1 MTNFNESVLSKLIAR
16 EIILSQDRAPFLAF
30 TTPIYCPDRDGV
42 KASKVN
48 IIAPDPLV
56 NTITT
61 TTIEQENGVQS
72 STNTV
77 TETSKVAIGGK
88 ETVTKITNTV
98 SLETATINYM
108 DEYFDAD
115 SGRQIDF
122 SKDFD
127 ITFTYI
133 YPATQAAGDL
143 YTVFNYA
150 NDEENMYSNSIVLR
164 VNATVTEGAISNV
177 ELSVGS
183 TKKNAVVNLY
193 TQMVDPPLVVGSG
206 YDFKFHWQASTQKF
220 LMTITEHATG
230 RLLLAEQDRPGSS
243 ADGMKPQEDS
253 QDSSDYTLA
262 NTTSFSAES
271 ELLSYTEVSETSV
284 FTPVENVKTI
294 TLDKAFNYSFDIP
307 YDVQLKSRVALYPL
321 VISNARQKFL
331 SEVNT
336 AVSSINWQTEATNQ
350 SKTLNS
356 VTKASTDT
364 NATMLAT
371 LLTNMATVGTA
382 PKFSVYSYDNGA
394 PVEYNYNQ
402 DIPTVLGDNIT
413 PGKPFDYAMLD
424 DVDVPA
430 MYYYSKPT
438 VVLQQAAYTSI
449 QEDLLDGSLKSYTT
463 SQFNFDISN
472 KTKSTVLGECGTNDV
487 VAVAFTQPK
496 ISIEASKY
504 DFKYTVTVQMYYGL
518 SVIHLENYNQIV
530 SGE

>member
-56 NTITT
+56 NTVTT

-72 STNTV
+72 STNTEV
-77 TETSKVAIGGK
+77 ETSKVAIGGK

-98 SLETATINYM
+98 SLETGTINYM
-108 DEYFDAD
+108 DNFLEDKV
-115 SGRQIDF
+115 IDF

-133 YPATQAAGDL
+133 YPQNQTAGDL
-143 YTVFNYA
+143 YTVFNYT

-164 VNATVTEGAISNV
+164 VNCTVTEGVVSDV

-183 TKKNAVVNLY
+183 TKENAVVNLY
-193 TQMVDPPLVVGSG
+193 TQMVNPPLVTGSG
-206 YDFKFHWQASTQKF
+206 YDFNFHWQASTKKF
-220 LMTITEHATG
+220 LMTITEHTTG
-230 RLLLAEQDRPGSS
+230 RLLLSERERPGSN

-253 QDSSDYTLA
+253 QDASDYTLA
-262 NTTSFSAES
+262 NITEFSAES

-321 VISNARQKFL
+321 VIANARQKFL

-356 VTKASTDT
+356 VTKASTDS

-438 VVLQQAAYTSI
+438 VVLQQASYTSI
-449 QEDLLDGSLKSYTT
+449 QEDLLNGDLKSYTL

-504 DFKYTVTVQMYYGL
+504 DFKYTVTVQMNYGL